1 MGQTAVETDDPEL
14 LLDIYRK
21 SKFPSARKA
30 ALNAIEDMAEAAS
43 VRDLGRI
50 LREEKDAKLRRI
62 IVRILGETGSDDAV
76 PILLKVALEDEDYK
90 VRAEA
95 VSALSEI
102 DSKKSRAALVEILK
116 KK

>member
-1 MGQTAVETDDPEL
+1 ML
-14 LLDIYRK
+14 LEVYRK
-21 SKFPSARKA
+21 SKFPSVRKV

-43 VRDLGRI
+43 VRVLGQI
-50 LREEKDAKLRRI
+50 LNEEKDARLRRI
-62 IVRILGETGSDDAV
+62 IVRILGETGNDDAV
-76 PILLKVALEDEDYK
+76 PILLKAALEDEDYK